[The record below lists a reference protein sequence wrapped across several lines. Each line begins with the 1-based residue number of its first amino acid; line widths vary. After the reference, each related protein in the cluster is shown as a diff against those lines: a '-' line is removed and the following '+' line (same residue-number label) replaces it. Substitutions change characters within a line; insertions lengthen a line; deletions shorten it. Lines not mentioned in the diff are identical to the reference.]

1 MISRK
6 GQATKKR
13 QLKPPK
19 DSSRQLQSPFATK
32 KLEDR
37 ITQSH
42 INEEETNSRRKEFG
56 ELLKERV
63 GRATERR
70 SRTYKRKSW
79 TSNWRR
85 NSDELSTKETEEQLE
100 HQMEWG
106 NFDRLV
112 TKTKKLSIANL
123 LKVH

>member
-42 INEEETNSRRKEFG
+42 INEER
-56 ELLKERV
+56 
-63 GRATERR
+63 
-70 SRTYKRKSW
+70 
-79 TSNWRR
+79 
-85 NSDELSTKETEEQLE
+85 DEQP
-100 HQMEWG
+100 
-106 NFDRLV
+106 
-112 TKTKKLSIANL
+112 KKG
-123 LKVH
+123 VW